1 MTVKMGQFQRYTGN
15 LNIETLLS
23 IVEVIVYIDGNC
35 DNRFVH
41 TKLYTTQIYR
51 ASHHLNTCLVRIDIN
66 LIVEKY
72 IWQESTKQK
81 RRP

>member
-35 DNRFVH
+35 DNRIVH
-41 TKLYTTQIYR
+41 TKLYKH
-51 ASHHLNTCLVRIDIN
+51 SDLPCVSSSEHLPCPHRH
-66 LIVEKY
+66 
-72 IWQESTKQK
+72 
-81 RRP
+81 